1 MFPDVHSSSRSWQ
14 QWQSDLF
21 ASCVRHMADGIPA
34 NVLAESG
41 EMADGGALQPTG
53 TGGDVL
59 MRKHRTREKSL
70 SREGPKL
77 SRRRPSTT
85 HVKFP

>member
-1 MFPDVHSSSRSWQ
+1 MAEAACSLMYIAAADHGSSGSRTYSRLVSGTWR
-14 QWQSDLF
+14 
-21 ASCVRHMADGIPA
+21 V
-34 NVLAESG
+34 AESG

-77 SRRRPSTT
+77 PRRRPSTT